1 MSQSSRQI
9 VIDTLKFNYPQRLP
23 RDIWILP
30 WAQMRYPEATER
42 ICNKYPSDIAFGP
55 NIYKPAL
62 LEKGDPYK
70 KGTYICPWGCESTN
84 LEDGIVGEVKKPVIH
99 DLKDTS
105 ALHLPYETLPQG
117 IERQK
122 AIDEVNK
129 FCDESDKFV
138 IAAYHSKPWEQYQAL
153 RTTVNA
159 MMDIAEPEKGVIQ
172 ILKKM
177 QEFYITV
184 LEFWADTNVDA
195 LMCMD
200 DWGSQANLQISP
212 QVWRDVFKPLY
223 KDYAQIAHSKGKFLF
238 MHSDGCILDI
248 YPDLI
253 EVGIDALN
261 SQLFCMDMAKLA
273 EVAKGKITFWGE
285 IDRQHILGQ
294 TDLEKTKDAVNLVA
308 EHLYTPAGGIIIQF
322 SYGLGI
328 YPPNAEVICEQWQHI
343 HNERREIMKS

>member
-23 RDIWILP
+23 RDLWILP
-30 WAQMRYPEATER
+30 WAQMKHPEATER
-42 ICNKYPSDIAFGP
+42 ICNKYPSDIAYAP

-62 LEKGDPYK
+62 LEKGNVYEV
-70 KGTYICPWGCESTN
+70 GTYIDPWGCELTN
-84 LEDGIVGEVKKPVIH
+84 IKAGIVGEVKTPVLK
-99 DLKDTS
+99 DLSDTS
-105 ALHLPYETLPQG
+105 ALHIPYETLPQG

-122 AIDEVNK
+122 AIDTVNK

-138 IAAYHSKPWEQYQAL
+138 IACYHAKPWEQYQAL

-159 MMDIAEPEKGVIQ
+159 MMDIAFPEDVIP

-177 QEFYITV
+177 QEFYIIM
-184 LEFWADTNVDA
+184 LEFWAETRVDS

-200 DWGSQANLQISP
+200 DWGSQSNLLIQP

-223 KDYAQIAHSKGKFLF
+223 KDYGQIAHANDKYLF
-238 MHSDGCILDI
+238 MHSDGCIIDI

-261 SQLFCMDMAKLA
+261 SQLFCMDMAELA
-273 EVAKGKITFWGE
+273 KVAKGKITFWGE

-294 TDLEKTKDAVNLVA
+294 TDLEKTKDAVDSVA
-308 EHLYTPAGGIIIQF
+308 NHLYEPSGGIIVQF

-328 YPPNAEVICEQWQHI
+328 YPPNAEVVCEQWQHI
-343 HNERREIMKS
+343 HNERKEMSKGA